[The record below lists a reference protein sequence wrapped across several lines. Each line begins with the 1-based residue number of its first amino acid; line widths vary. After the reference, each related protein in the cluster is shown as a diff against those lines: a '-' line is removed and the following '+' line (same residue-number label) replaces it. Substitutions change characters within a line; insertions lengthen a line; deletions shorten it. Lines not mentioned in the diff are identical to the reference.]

1 MWQKASMC
9 MLDLILTRPRWD
21 GLGNPPALGSFR
33 DIHMGAPIFG
43 RAGGGSMVDPVTSL
57 ALPILIAQCQAHWF
71 SDKLNLLS
79 HAQKTSPQKLSP
91 PKQGNARG
99 TSKASAPL
107 VRPWLHLPL
116 ATPPSALTSR
126 GLRDNAN
133 PAPNESAPGIH
144 RPTTKNAQPRAAA
157 ALPARRGAIGPLPR
171 SGRR

>member
-1 MWQKASMC
+1 VKSTYTETLRDGTRRIVVYDVHRDGPVSAGLTLLRRVKWLYRWCRDHPGDFGSQR
-9 MLDLILTRPRWD
+9 ILRQSQRE
-21 GLGNPPALGSFR
+21 
-33 DIHMGAPIFG
+33 
-43 RAGGGSMVDPVTSL
+43 
-57 ALPILIAQCQAHWF
+57 
-71 SDKLNLLS
+71 LNLLS
-79 HAQKTSPQKLSP
+79 HAQKTSPQKLPP

-99 TSKASAPL
+99 TSKAPAPL
-107 VRPWLHLPL
+107 VRPRLHLPL

-144 RPTTKNAQPRAAA
+144 RPTTKNAQPRAAD